1 MKPHRTAKY
10 YYLKFLRLQGDPHS
24 LALGVAIGLFV
35 GITPTIPLHTALIV
49 ILAWSLRG
57 NILAAL
63 ITATAVSNPLT
74 WLPQYYFCW
83 RLGNWLLPGHLS
95 WDRTQDLLRL
105 FASEAGFKQSLATL
119 WQLGLDAVMVMLV
132 GGFLLAIPFTC
143 AGYILAL
150 KFFRTLRKKRMEKHI
165 LT

>member
-1 MKPHRTAKY
+1 MKPRRAAKY

-35 GITPTIPLHTALIV
+35 GITPTVPLHTAFII
-49 ILAWSLRG
+49 ILAWPLRG

-63 ITATAVSNPLT
+63 IAATAISNPLT

-95 WDRTQDLLRL
+95 WERIQALLSL
-105 FASEAGFKQSLATL
+105 FTSDAGFKESLATL
-119 WQLGLDAVMVMLV
+119 WQLGLDAAAVMLL
-132 GGFLLAIPFTC
+132 GGVLLAIPFTC
-143 AGYILAL
+143 AGYILAF
-150 KFFRTLRKKRMEKHI
+150 KFFRALRKKRQDKHI
-165 LT
+165 LK